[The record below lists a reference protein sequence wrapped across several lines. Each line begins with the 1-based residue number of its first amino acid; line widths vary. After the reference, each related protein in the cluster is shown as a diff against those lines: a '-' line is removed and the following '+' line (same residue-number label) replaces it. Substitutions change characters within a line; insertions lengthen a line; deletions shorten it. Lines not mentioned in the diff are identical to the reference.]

1 MQQQKPLE
9 GAQLVIM
16 TIALS
21 LATFMQ
27 VLDSTI
33 ANVAIPTIA
42 GNLGSSL
49 SQGTW
54 VITSFGVANAISIPI
69 TGWLAKR
76 VGEVKLFMWSTVA
89 FAIASWACGV
99 SSSLN
104 MLIFSLLPAQN
115 ATGNWIKVVQRL
127 PVRIELD
134 AQQLAQHP
142 LRIGLSTLVT
152 VDTANRDGQVLASQ
166 VRTTPVSESNAR
178 EISLAPVNKL
188 IEEIV
193 QANAG

>member
-54 VITSFGVANAISIPI
+54 VITSFGVANAISIPL

-76 VGEVKLFMWSTVA
+76 VGEVKLFLWSTIA

-99 SSSLN
+99 SSSLIFESGSQQ
-104 MLIFSLLPAQN
+104 IFSLSGLEFDLVKFSKRPSN
-115 ATGNWIKVVQRL
+115 AVL
-127 PVRIELD
+127 CEACPD
-134 AQQLAQHP
+134 QHP
-142 LRIGLSTLVT
+142 CSSTFPLSLTPDT
-152 VDTANRDGQVLASQ
+152 V
-166 VRTTPVSESNAR
+166 
-178 EISLAPVNKL
+178 I
-188 IEEIV
+188 
-193 QANAG
+193 

>member
-33 ANVAIPTIA
+33 ANVAIPTSA

-76 VGEVKLFMWSTVA
+76 VGE
-89 FAIASWACGV
+89 
-99 SSSLN
+99 
-104 MLIFSLLPAQN
+104 
-115 ATGNWIKVVQRL
+115 
-127 PVRIELD
+127 
-134 AQQLAQHP
+134 
-142 LRIGLSTLVT
+142 
-152 VDTANRDGQVLASQ
+152 
-166 VRTTPVSESNAR
+166 
-178 EISLAPVNKL
+178 
-188 IEEIV
+188 
-193 QANAG
+193 

>member
-1 MQQQKPLE
+1 MAQQKPLE

-21 LATFMQ
+21 MATFMQ

-54 VITSFGVANAISIPI
+54 VITSFGVANAISIPL

-76 VGEVKLFMWSTVA
+76 FGEVKLFMWSTILFV
-89 FAIASWACGV
+89 IASWACGV
-99 SSSLN
+99 SNSLEI
-104 MLIFSLLPAQN
+104 LIFF
-115 ATGNWIKVVQRL
+115 
-127 PVRIELD
+127 RIL
-134 AQQLAQHP
+134 Q
-142 LRIGLSTLVT
+142 GLSP
-152 VDTANRDGQVLASQ
+152 GH
-166 VRTTPVSESNAR
+166 
-178 EISLAPVNKL
+178 
-188 IEEIV
+188 
-193 QANAG
+193 